1 MVRHAEV
8 TESVALCTFRI
19 SKITVEERR
28 PSIVLLFLRSN
39 LSKNLPCT
47 VRTDWAA
54 AAKHMDSVS
63 YSSNVPTRSAL
74 SQVTTFLQA
83 NLGRPNSEASSIA
96 PNHNEVRWSSI

>member
-39 LSKNLPCT
+39 LSAADWSTHLAQRCLT
-47 VRTDWAA
+47 V
-54 AAKHMDSVS
+54 
-63 YSSNVPTRSAL
+63 
-74 SQVTTFLQA
+74 
-83 NLGRPNSEASSIA
+83 G
-96 PNHNEVRWSSI
+96 